1 MIKLY
6 CYLLYYYNAFE
17 RIRLLNKDFDSFYEY
32 IQSFE
37 KTPEIICLSET
48 RRRDKTLINIEI
60 PI

>member
-1 MIKLY
+1 MIELY

-17 RIRLLNKDFDSFYEY
+17 RIRLLNEDFDSFYEY

-48 RRRDKTLINIEI
+48 RRRDI
-60 PI
+60 P